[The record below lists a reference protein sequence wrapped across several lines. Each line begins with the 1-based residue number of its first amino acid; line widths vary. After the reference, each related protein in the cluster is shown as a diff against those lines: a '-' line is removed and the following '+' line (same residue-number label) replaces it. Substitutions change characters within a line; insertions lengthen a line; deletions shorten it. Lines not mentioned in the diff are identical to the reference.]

1 MAGVAAPWLQGLRD
15 GVRGTLCGCGLTE
28 SPLRFRIPCG
38 GKSGKREGGPYN
50 PVEHDTEAAIRAG
63 IGALRK
69 LIAEDKNK

>member
-1 MAGVAAPWLQGLRD
+1 MYGFLPLLLRTAAVHRLSLIHIERCIRD
-15 GVRGTLCGCGLTE
+15 R
-28 SPLRFRIPCG
+28 
-38 GKSGKREGGPYN
+38 YN

>member
-1 MAGVAAPWLQGLRD
+1 MMGCLASEMESAAMFICASKLRARAGSCFLVVANQEREKAGL
-15 GVRGTLCGCGLTE
+15 
-28 SPLRFRIPCG
+28 
-38 GKSGKREGGPYN
+38 YN

>member
-1 MAGVAAPWLQGLRD
+1 MVANQEREKAGL
-15 GVRGTLCGCGLTE
+15 
-28 SPLRFRIPCG
+28 
-38 GKSGKREGGPYN
+38 YN